1 MDLFYLNLFMI
12 DLMYN
17 KIFGH
22 SSSLN
27 YAFTAFRGRSAH
39 CGATLDYV
47 GLFASIELIED
58 IGAYIYIKKR
68 QRHSKQRPSTKP
80 RSN

>member
-17 KIFGH
+17 KTFGH

-39 CGATLDYV
+39 CGATLRYV
-47 GLFASIELIED
+47 ELLTSIELIED
-58 IGAYIYIKKR
+58 IGAYIYQDKAAG
-68 QRHSKQRPSTKP
+68 
-80 RSN
+80 